1 MKGRR
6 LCSVV
11 EVFRPWSSI
20 KGVLVLFKIVSS
32 YRIMLSIG
40 CPGVDHD
47 TERVVLSSRKRVG
60 GSNPSGAVIKEN
72 KPMNNECSTQSLI
85 IYLQV
90 QL

>member
-1 MKGRR
+1 MKGWR

-32 YRIMLSIG
+32 YRIMLSLG
-40 CPGVDHD
+40 CPGADHD

-60 GSNPSGAVIKEN
+60 GSNPSGAVIQRK
-72 KPMNNECSTQSLI
+72 
-85 IYLQV
+85 
-90 QL
+90 